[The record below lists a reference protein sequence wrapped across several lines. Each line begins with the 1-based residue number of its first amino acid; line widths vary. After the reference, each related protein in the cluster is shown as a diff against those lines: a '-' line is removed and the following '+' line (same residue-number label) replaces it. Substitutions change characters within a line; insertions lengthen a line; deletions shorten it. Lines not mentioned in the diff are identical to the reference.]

1 VALRNL
7 NTIAKAVQSLQGDN
21 IMPIVITPKK
31 KKKDNMGEEKISPKK
46 NMGMDSMMP
55 KKKKKVQYKAYGG
68 KIGDGNYKSCGA
80 NIVRT
85 K

>member
-1 VALRNL
+1 
-7 NTIAKAVQSLQGDN
+7 
-21 IMPIVITPKK
+21 MPIIITPINK
-31 KKKDNMGEEKISPKK
+31 KKKDSMGEEKIPAKK

-80 NIVRT
+80 NIIRT

>member
-1 VALRNL
+1 
-7 NTIAKAVQSLQGDN
+7 
-21 IMPIVITPKK
+21 MPIIITPINKK
-31 KKKDNMGEEKISPKK
+31 KKKDKMGEEKIPAKK
-46 NMGMDSMMP
+46 NMGMDSMMK

-68 KIGDGNYKSCGA
+68 KIDDANYASCGA